1 MKFLTIFLFL
11 VALIFAALAEIPL
24 EEGVLVLGQDNF
36 EEAISSNQN
45 ILVEFYAPWC
55 GHCKSLAPEY
65 AKAAKALENTPNVKL
80 AKVDATVHNDLAKT
94 FGIKG
99 FPTLK
104 FFKNGNPSDYN
115 GGRTESEIVA
125 WLNKK
130 TGPAATV
137 VNTQAEL
144 ESLKENNEVFAF
156 GVFSSLDSEAAA
168 RFVSAAEKDESHI
181 YAYTSDAAVRSAVGV
196 EGDAVIVFKTFDE
209 LRADLAVGAETSAD
223 EISAFVLGNSTPL
236 VQEFTPESSKKIFSS
251 KVMNHILFFTDKSS
265 ASHADILANYRE
277 VASAF
282 KGKALVVNVP
292 STEKKIL
299 EFFDISVS
307 SLPVMVLAD
316 LAAPSGIKKYRYEG
330 DHSVESVNEFV
341 SDFFSGSLKPF
352 LKSEAVEPEDT
363 TGDVVVLRGSS
374 FADLV
379 LNNDKDVLVKFYAP
393 WCGHCKKLAPVWEE
407 LGKQLK
413 SQTDKIIV
421 AKMDSTANEVDV
433 PGVAVQ
439 GYPTI
444 YFFKGDKKSEPVK
457 YEEGRSLDDF
467 IQFLEKNAHNSF
479 EHEEL

>member
-1 MKFLTIFLFL
+1 M
-11 VALIFAALAEIPL
+11 
-24 EEGVLVLGQDNF
+24 
-36 EEAISSNQN
+36 
-45 ILVEFYAPWC
+45 
-55 GHCKSLAPEY
+55 APEY

-94 FGIKG
+94 FGIRG

-137 VNTQAEL
+137 VNTEAEL

-156 GVFSSLDSEAAA
+156 GVFSSLDSEAAKQ
-168 RFVSAAEKDESHI
+168 FVSAAEKDESHI
-181 YAYTSDAAVRSAVGV
+181 YAYTSDAAVQSALGV
-196 EGDAVIVFKTFDE
+196 EGDAVIVFKTFDD
-209 LRADLAVGAETSAD
+209 LRADLTVGAETSAD
-223 EISAFVLGNSTPL
+223 EIGAFVLANSTPL

-251 KVMNHILFFTDKSS
+251 KIMNHVLFFTDKSS
-265 ASHADILANYRE
+265 AGHADILANYRE

-330 DHSVESVNEFV
+330 DHSVESVSEFV
-341 SDFFSGSLKPF
+341 SDFFSGNLKPF

-413 SQTDKIIV
+413 TQTDKIIV

-444 YFFKGDKKSEPVK
+444 YFFKGDKKGEPIK
-457 YEEGRSLDDF
+457 YEQGRSLDDF
-467 IQFLEKNAHNSF
+467 IQFLEKNAHNTF